1 MEFFGFDQVNVEND
15 IAVLTSQ
22 HILSQVVTRLDLQT
36 IIYTVGRVNASLQFN
51 NTYSRFISIKT
62 SDDYLYWDVEIANQ
76 KASFTRDTLIF
87 SINKGEV
94 FAYKDTEITLHDS
107 LFLQNQ
113 TVIIKR
119 QSLNDA
125 VAEVRNNLT
134 ATAASKQGEII
145 DLNFVGVNISR
156 NEAVLNTV
164 MQVMQ
169 DDQVEDKRLIS
180 KVSLAFINDRLDG
193 LTKSIDTL
201 SQNTIAF
208 QTANGIFDPAAQTSN
223 ALSNIVKGQEEA
235 FGISIQLEISR

>member
-1 MEFFGFDQVNVEND
+1 MHSLHFND
-15 IAVLTSQ
+15 EY
-22 HILSQVVTRLDLQT
+22 TRFVYL
-36 IIYTVGRVNASLQFN
+36 
-51 NTYSRFISIKT
+51 KT
-62 SDDYLYWDVEIANQ
+62 QNDYVYWDVEITNQ
-76 KASFTRDTLIF
+76 KASFTRDTYSF
-87 SINKGEV
+87 TINKGDV
-94 FAYKDTEITLHDS
+94 FSYKESEITLHDS
-107 LFLQNQ
+107 LYLQDQ
-113 TVIIKR
+113 TLIIQR
-119 QSLNDA
+119 QPLNDA
-125 VAEVRNNLT
+125 VAEVRLNLT

-145 DLNFVGVNISR
+145 DLNFVGVNIAR

-208 QTANGIFDPAAQTSN
+208 QTANGIFDPAAQTGN

-235 FGISIQLEISR
+235 FGLGIQLEIAKALLEKLESQASYQILPANIGIDNESVNYPCKLLQHGSNPA